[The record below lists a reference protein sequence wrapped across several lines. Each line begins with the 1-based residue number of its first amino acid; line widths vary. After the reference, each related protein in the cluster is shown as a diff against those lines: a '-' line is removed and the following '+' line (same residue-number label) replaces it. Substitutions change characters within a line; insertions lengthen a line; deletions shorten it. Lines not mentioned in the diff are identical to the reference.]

1 MTWRPARLAVDQ
13 ALCRPPPP
21 PLLPLLLLLLLLQSD
36 GWRSGVRVCFGGAG
50 VSERINGSHY
60 MVLTVW
66 PGRGVMDVLWQVMV
80 LCSLRL
86 SERR

>member
-1 MTWRPARLAVDQ
+1 MEAAE
-13 ALCRPPPP
+13 
-21 PLLPLLLLLLLLQSD
+21 SKMEE
-36 GWRSGVRVCFGGAG
+36 RSVSVRWGGGGAG

-66 PGRGVMDVLWQVMV
+66 PGHGVMDVLWQVMV

-86 SERR
+86 SKRG

>member
-1 MTWRPARLAVDQ
+1 MDAGT
-13 ALCRPPPP
+13 
-21 PLLPLLLLLLLLQSD
+21 
-36 GWRSGVRVCFGGAG
+36 RVCVCERVCVGG

-60 MVLTVW
+60 TVLTVW

-86 SERR
+86 SKLR

>member
-1 MTWRPARLAVDQ
+1 MAGPARGGSA
-13 ALCRPPPP
+13 ALTASSSQRWMEAAE
-21 PLLPLLLLLLLLQSD
+21 SKME
-36 GWRSGVRVCFGGAG
+36 RSVSVCGGVEGGGREAG

-66 PGRGVMDVLWQVMV
+66 PGHGVMDVQWQVMV

-86 SERR
+86 SKRR